1 MYVLF
6 SVGDEEGGFF
16 FSYFPVRLG
25 SSRIHI
31 HTFGSISLPEKTFLL
46 VYGSNP
52 LPATPP
58 LQGYTT
64 SEAPPENLSSLL
76 FYLCKNSLI
85 FVFWEKEKEEE
96 KGFFHVEK
104 PLSCLHLL
112 GRQGGHRGLPRR
124 CCRGAKA
131 ISFPSSLSL
140 SLAAGEAFLTLN
152 GCWM

>member
-58 LQGYTT
+58 L
-64 SEAPPENLSSLL
+64 
-76 FYLCKNSLI
+76 
-85 FVFWEKEKEEE
+85 
-96 KGFFHVEK
+96 
-104 PLSCLHLL
+104 
-112 GRQGGHRGLPRR
+112 
-124 CCRGAKA
+124 
-131 ISFPSSLSL
+131 
-140 SLAAGEAFLTLN
+140 
-152 GCWM
+152 